1 MNTAQANSLV
11 RGLVFAVQKT
21 RSDMMETLG
30 TDDLAQTML
39 ADMQP
44 WLFGKNAMLP
54 KLVEWQ
60 ERCKA
65 TGIISGSD
73 LFNFTKLIDMQSRPT
88 LGLLGLYGYTTVP
101 LEGPPME
108 WFTQTW
114 PYLTDGLS

>member
-44 WLFGKNAMLP
+44 WLFGKNANRSASH
-54 KLVEWQ
+54 
-60 ERCKA
+60 ERK
-65 TGIISGSD
+65 
-73 LFNFTKLIDMQSRPT
+73 
-88 LGLLGLYGYTTVP
+88 
-101 LEGPPME
+101 
-108 WFTQTW
+108 
-114 PYLTDGLS
+114 